1 MKKLISI
8 ILAVI
13 FALTIMVTVQKYIAT
28 KHIKPKS
35 GTELATISPIPP
47 PAPKRIGC

>member
-1 MKKLISI
+1 MKKLISA
-8 ILAVI
+8 ILIAI
-13 FALTIMVTVQKYIAT
+13 FALTVMATVQKYIAT

-47 PAPKRIGC
+47 PTPKRIGN